1 MVLLAQKSWTE
12 WRWAAERDR
21 LNTTGSRSKCG
32 SVDHIQEPDHVLSLG
47 KPLTCFQQTFFRKLI
62 LPALGRARGR
72 QETGGQKGG
81 LWSNQGGKGWCLK
94 DGDGDRKKWTHQE
107 EIQEK
112 ASRGKASCSERRPQ
126 GSSLMTHLV
135 GRSGGMGQV
144 SMKIRKQSL
153 INIPD

>member
-1 MVLLAQKSWTE
+1 MFGVRGRQSKSEAWRRRRGLWCCLHRSRAQSGGGQRRET
-12 WRWAAERDR
+12 R

-94 DGDGDRKKWTHQE
+94 DGDGDRKKRTHQE

-112 ASRGKASCSERRPQ
+112 ASRGKASCSER
-126 GSSLMTHLV
+126 
-135 GRSGGMGQV
+135 
-144 SMKIRKQSL
+144 
-153 INIPD
+153 

>member
-62 LPALGRARGR
+62 LPALGRA
-72 QETGGQKGG
+72 GGCRRLEARKGVSG
-81 LWSNQGGKGWCLK
+81 VIKVGK
-94 DGDGDRKKWTHQE
+94 DG
-107 EIQEK
+107 
-112 ASRGKASCSERRPQ
+112 A
-126 GSSLMTHLV
+126 
-135 GRSGGMGQV
+135 
-144 SMKIRKQSL
+144 
-153 INIPD
+153 